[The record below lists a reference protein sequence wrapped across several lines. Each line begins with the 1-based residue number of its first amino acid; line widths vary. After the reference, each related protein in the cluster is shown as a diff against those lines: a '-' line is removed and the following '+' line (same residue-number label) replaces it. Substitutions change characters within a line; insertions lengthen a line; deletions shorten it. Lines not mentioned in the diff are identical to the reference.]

1 MAGTGSRSRVRV
13 RLLVILLSSA
23 VLSAAD
29 FVGADLLSGSIA
41 RGLEKAG
48 GMSSTDFAG
57 TLPGRK
63 DFSEGKAAVAV
74 LMMRERD
81 AAPVV
86 TGRIGLAEFRLASSV
101 VVVATHA
108 TNRAEQITLENLVS
122 AFAHVARSPA
132 ENWNDLDPAARSEL
146 ITPAV
151 CSPAGTMAHE
161 IFQGIVL
168 EGGTFRSNVRLRV
181 EPDLAADLL
190 ASRVGSIVLLPRP
203 PTGRGKVLMVSDGRP
218 GRPTTAY
225 GCDEN
230 NVYNG
235 DYPLQVPLVVYVR
248 TDRVSAVS
256 PALRWLFSDE
266 AADLLEKQGLYPAP
280 KAIRMRYLQRL
291 DTR

>member
-13 RLLVILLSSA
+13 RLLALLLSSA
-23 VLSAAD
+23 ALSAAD

-63 DFSEGKAAVAV
+63 DFIEGKAAVAV

-108 TNRAEQITLENLVS
+108 TNRAEQITLENLANS
-122 AFAHVARSPA
+122 FAHVARSPA

-151 CSPAGTMAHE
+151 CSPAGTMALE

-168 EGGTFRSNVRLRV
+168 EGGSFRSHVRLRV

-203 PTGRGKVLMVSDGRP
+203 PTSRGKVLLVSDGRP
-218 GRPTTAY
+218 GRATTAY
-225 GCDEN
+225 GPDEN
-230 NVYNG
+230 NVHNG

-248 TDRVSAVS
+248 ADRVSSVS